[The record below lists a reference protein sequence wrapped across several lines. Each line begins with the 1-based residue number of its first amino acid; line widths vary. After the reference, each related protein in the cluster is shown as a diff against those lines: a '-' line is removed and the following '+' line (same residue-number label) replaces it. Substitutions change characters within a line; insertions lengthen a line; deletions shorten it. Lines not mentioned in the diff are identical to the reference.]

1 MAALLPAGASKGLM
15 LVSTAMSIA
24 GQRKQAKATE
34 AMYDEKS
41 AATILQGR
49 AEAARYRLQGAQVLK
64 SLNENLATL
73 INRSGAT
80 GSGSIDTIFQASVAE
95 ASTEYATA
103 QDNVILA
110 EGYALEQANQYT
122 QAGDSARSAARY
134 GMLTTAATGAFR
146 YGML

>member
-1 MAALLPAGASKGLM
+1 MMK
-15 LVSTAMSIA
+15 
-24 GQRKQAKATE
+24 
-34 AMYDEKS
+34 KS

-110 EGYALEQANQYT
+110 EGYALEQANQY
-122 QAGDSARSAARY
+122 APGW
-134 GMLTTAATGAFR
+134 
-146 YGML
+146 